1 MPLYSPWLEAF
12 VSATAS
18 SCQVSRSIHSR
29 RSPSLTYSASPS
41 RYEGFPLVL
50 LKALVLGIPIVAS
63 ECGSELLGDG
73 DYGHLVATGSVE
85 DLANAVEWH
94 LRAPERLRT
103 MARQGPQRARRFAWS
118 QIADDYRSFLADV
131 PQQRV
136 EDSGKDGQPR
146 DRNREAAP

>member
-18 SCQVSRSIHSR
+18 SCQVFQIN
-29 RSPSLTYSASPS
+29 PFAEIAVADLFCLPS

-50 LKALVLGIPIVAS
+50 LEALVLGIPIVAS

-118 QIADDYRSFLADV
+118 QIADDCRSFLADV